1 MENGMERVDIAI
13 IGTGP
18 AGVSAAITAKVRNK
32 SVLLIGSRELSEK
45 MSKAHQI
52 LNYPGLPEVSGADL
66 VAGYK
71 KQLAGLGIEV
81 TEKRVNAVY
90 AMGDYFGIQASGEIL
105 EASTVILAT
114 GIVMGKPFPGE
125 NELLGSGVSYCATC
139 DAQFFRGKEV
149 AVIGYRMHAANDHI
163 VFLQFLIYTLH
174 LGCRRIPADAETG
187 DRVVAPQ
194 HLLELVPYPVTD
206 RQGGDLFLIE
216 LLQRDDVALV
226 LQQGDRF
233 FIQLGGQPCGMGR
246 VQAFGQSLRLDRAIV
261 VQPCDVFILQDLDDL
276 RFYLFPVQNTLF
288 QGLLHGCKVVNRRS
302 RSQKDDITRIA
313 SSSPVMWENI
323 CLSNQEQILRLID
336 SFCGELGHMRSAI
349 AASDSKAL
357 MEAFTSAKDYRDSL
371 TLHANGTLKQVYEL
385 YMAR

>member
-149 AVIGYRMHAANDHI
+149 AVIGCGREAEQEADYLAEI
-163 VFLQFLIYTLH
+163 VGKVHYFPMGKEEPQLS
-174 LGCRRIPADAETG
+174 DAVEVVHERPKAITGTQTVSALETDAG
-187 DRVVAPQ
+187 S
-194 HLLELVPYPVTD
+194 HPVD
-206 RQGGDLFLIE
+206 G
-216 LLQRDDVALV
+216 
-226 LQQGDRF
+226 
-233 FIQLGGQPCGMGR
+233 
-246 VQAFGQSLRLDRAIV
+246 
-261 VQPCDVFILQDLDDL
+261 VFILRDAIAPSQLVPRL
-276 RFYLFPVQNTLF
+276 ATEENHVKVNLQMETNLPGLFAC
-288 QGLLHGCKVVNRRS
+288 G
-302 RSQKDDITRIA
+302 DITGKPYQYIKA
-313 SSSPVMWENI
+313 AGQGNVAA
-323 CLSNQEQILRLID
+323 LSAVEYLDKKKREI
-336 SFCGELGHMRSAI
+336 
-349 AASDSKAL
+349 
-357 MEAFTSAKDYRDSL
+357 
-371 TLHANGTLKQVYEL
+371 
-385 YMAR
+385 

>member
-66 VAGYK
+66 VAGDK

-90 AMGDYFGIQASGEIL
+90 AMGDYFGIQVSGEIL
-105 EASTVILAT
+105 EASTVILAA

-149 AVIGYRMHAANDHI
+149 AVIGYGREAEQEADYLAEI
-163 VFLQFLIYTLH
+163 VGKVHYFPMGKEEPQLS
-174 LGCRRIPADAETG
+174 DAIEVVHERPKAITGTQTVSALETDAG
-187 DRVVAPQ
+187 S
-194 HLLELVPYPVTD
+194 HPVD
-206 RQGGDLFLIE
+206 G
-216 LLQRDDVALV
+216 
-226 LQQGDRF
+226 
-233 FIQLGGQPCGMGR
+233 
-246 VQAFGQSLRLDRAIV
+246 
-261 VQPCDVFILQDLDDL
+261 VFILRDAIAPSQLVPGLATEENHVKVNLQMETNLPGLFACGDITGKPYQYIKAAGQGNVAALSAAEYLDKKKREIYGGLSWLRRFRTTIWTKRYRQRQQWWTFRQYGADRARCL
-276 RFYLFPVQNTLF
+276 PRYWRNWRMIWTVRWHFTMQIPMRIRSLRSQTASQTFRRFY
-288 QGLLHGCKVVNRRS
+288 S
-302 RSQKDDITRIA
+302 
-313 SSSPVMWENI
+313 
-323 CLSNQEQILRLID
+323 
-336 SFCGELGHMRSAI
+336 
-349 AASDSKAL
+349 
-357 MEAFTSAKDYRDSL
+357 
-371 TLHANGTLKQVYEL
+371 
-385 YMAR
+385 